1 MIVSLLEWTV
11 ERFEDALLTEEL
23 DPGLFHRAGISEEK
37 TTQRMEHFLRVLR
50 GAIGNP
56 RPAVKKHRIVAKAH

>member
-11 ERFEDALLTEEL
+11 ERFEDELLTEEL
-23 DPGLFHRAGISEEK
+23 DPGLFHRAGISKRK
-37 TTQRMEHFLRVLR
+37 TTRRMDHFLRVLQ

-56 RPAVKKHRIVAKAH
+56 RPVVRKHRIAAKAH